1 MHGSYFGAHLIQ
13 LLLRCGD
20 DEFDSASKEVELG
33 IGDEDC
39 NLNEGIVCQG
49 EAGHLAIDPNEVGIL
64 NSHARRV
71 REGDFTPRSPS
82 VNYASTPL
90 LASRVRIRVM
100 TVTPLLPEKRVITTR
115 PRPSDRVFRGVVTS
129 FGLLNVLILSLI
141 GGFLLLR
148 GFEVLRSQGWK
159 FFIDQKWNIDSET
172 GKPMGNFGIG
182 AMLSGTLIASFVAI
196 AVALPISVL
205 TALMLNFYV
214 PSRLRKYFITL
225 IDLMAAFPSILF
237 GLWGYFVLMPSAEYW
252 AKLLYKYFHWIP
264 IFNVPQ
270 PFFTRSP
277 FVAGIVLAVMIIPII
292 TSVSR
297 EVFSQAPLD
306 RIQAAYALGANKWAM
321 IKAVV
326 LPFGANGA
334 VGGAMLGLG
343 RAFGETVAVYT
354 VLNIV
359 YKVNWHILFGAGGN
373 VASHIVLRWGEAG
386 PYEIKALLAAGFTLF
401 LLTLAVNFLAN
412 IIIKR
417 TVKKGR

>member
-1 MHGSYFGAHLIQ
+1 M
-13 LLLRCGD
+13 
-20 DEFDSASKEVELG
+20 
-33 IGDEDC
+33 
-39 NLNEGIVCQG
+39 
-49 EAGHLAIDPNEVGIL
+49 
-64 NSHARRV
+64 
-71 REGDFTPRSPS
+71 
-82 VNYASTPL
+82 
-90 LASRVRIRVM
+90 
-100 TVTPLLPEKRVITTR
+100 
-115 PRPSDRVFRGVVTS
+115 
-129 FGLLNVLILSLI
+129 
-141 GGFLLLR
+141 
-148 GFEVLRSQGWK
+148 
-159 FFIDQKWNIDSET
+159 
-172 GKPMGNFGIG
+172 
-182 AMLSGTLIASFVAI
+182 
-196 AVALPISVL
+196 

-214 PSRLRKYFITL
+214 PARIKIYLVTV

-252 AKLLYKYFHWIP
+252 AKLLNKYFGWFP
-264 IFNVPQ
+264 LFSVDQ

-277 FVAGIVLAVMIIPII
+277 FIAGLVLAVMIIPII

-326 LPFGANGA
+326 LPFGANGV

-359 YKVNWHILFGAGGN
+359 YKINWHILFGAGGN

-386 PYEIKALLAAGFTLF
+386 PFEVKALLAAGFVLF
-401 LLTLAVNFLAN
+401 LLTLLVNFTADAV
-412 IIIKR
+412 IKR